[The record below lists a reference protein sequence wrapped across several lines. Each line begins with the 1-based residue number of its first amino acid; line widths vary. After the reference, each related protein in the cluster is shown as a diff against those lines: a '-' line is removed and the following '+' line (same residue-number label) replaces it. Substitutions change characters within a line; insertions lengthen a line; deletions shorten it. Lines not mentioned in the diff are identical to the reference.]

1 MTANII
7 SPYPYFTDTTGAALD
22 AGSIYIG
29 VAGADPR
36 TSPVT
41 VYQDEAETIP
51 WAQPV
56 RTVLGYPSYQ
66 GAPSRIFSPIQ
77 SYSILVLDSRGRVVF
92 RNLSTSALTFATTR
106 TPYDFGAYGNG
117 IADDTAAVQAALNSA
132 VKHVYFPPGLFRITG
147 TVTSAVDDR
156 TIDGPGALTATTAV
170 AIAMTVTGDRNEVAV
185 NIAGNEFI
193 GVGIRFEGAEL
204 PIVSGGRIRDLKS
217 TTANCAGLFFSDTQ
231 AGFIVRGVT
240 ITDVDSPGNGTLGDN
255 NGFSRAIAIGLS
267 GDPTGNSV
275 IEGCYIANIIGEE
288 GDAIAGVSG
297 GGGTYYRLD
306 LTVKGNTIR
315 GFTRRAIK
323 TQGSNVRVIGNSI
336 SNDWTVDTQV
346 PNRASVIDFVQGGD
360 CIARDNDLYGC
371 DFFNQVSVQAQDAEV
386 WNNFLIDGNTFWG
399 LSAANTDA
407 AVSITQ
413 SGPSSPTSAT
423 GLIVRGNAFSG
434 SSGRA
439 ISIGKCTAPVV
450 SGNVM
455 SMITSASTRTI
466 SYNSAVTKA
475 VTTGNVM
482 IGGVRQSFIA
492 DDGFNS
498 VVSDNHVKT
507 DTPLFSNASGNGNH
521 LAANN
526 SIDGTGAFYFN
537 ISTTVGNRL
546 GDNYN
551 FGDQINTAPGTLFT
565 ATASGPT
572 VALSGLQVRVGQV
585 VIDST
590 PTAGGKIG
598 WTATTSGV
606 SAVAWAPTTAYLVGA
621 YVTNGGNGYICTTSG
636 TSAGAGGPTGT
647 SLTIP
652 VTDGTAAW
660 LYVSPAVTWKQ
671 FGAIDA

>member
-77 SYSILVLDSRGRVVF
+77 SYSILVLDSKGRVVF

-132 VKHVYFPPGLFRITG
+132 VKHVYFPPGLFRITS

-170 AIAMTVTGDRNEVAV
+170 AIAMTVTGNRNEVAV

-193 GVGIRFEGAEL
+193 GVGIRFDGAEL
-204 PIVSGGRIRDLKS
+204 PIVSGGRIRNLYS
-217 TTANCAGLFFSDTQ
+217 STANCAGLFFSDTQ

-240 ITDVDSPGNGTLGDN
+240 ITDVNSPGDGTLGN
-255 NGFSRAIAIGLS
+255 SNGFSRAIAIGLS

-288 GDAIAGVSG
+288 GDAIAAVSG

-323 TQGSNVRVIGNSI
+323 TQGNNVRVIGNSI
-336 SNDWTVDTQV
+336 SNDWTLATQV
-346 PNRASVIDFVQGGD
+346 PNAINVIDFVQGGD

-371 DFFNQVSVQAQDAEV
+371 DFFNQISVQAQDAEV

-399 LSAANTDA
+399 LTSANIKNGVT
-407 AVSITQ
+407 ITQ
-413 SGPSSPTSAT
+413 SGPSSGTSAV
-423 GLIVRGNAFSG
+423 GLVIRDNVFSG
-434 SSGRA
+434 GEGRA
-439 ISIGKCTAPVV
+439 ISIGKCDAPVV
-450 SGNVM
+450 SGNVI
-455 SMITSASTRTI
+455 SVATETSTRTI
-466 SYNSAVTKA
+466 SFNSAVTKA
-475 VTTGNVM
+475 ITTGNVM
-482 IGGVRQSFIA
+482 TGGERESFIA
-492 DDGFNS
+492 NDGTNS

-507 DTPLFSNASGNGNH
+507 NTPLFSNAAGGGNH

-526 SIDGTGAFYFN
+526 SIDGTDAFYFN
-537 ISTTVGNRL
+537 INTTVGNRL

-551 FGDQINTAPGTLFT
+551 FGAQINTAPGILFT
-565 ATASGPT
+565 AAAGGPS
-572 VALSGLQVRVGQV
+572 VALSGLQVRTGQV
-585 VIDST
+585 VIDTT

-598 WTATTSGV
+598 WTALASGD
-606 SAVAWAPTTAYLVGA
+606 GA
-621 YVTNGGNGYICTTSG
+621 S
-636 TSAGAGGPTGT
+636 
-647 SLTIP
+647 
-652 VTDGTAAW
+652 
-660 LYVSPAVTWKQ
+660 VTWQ
-671 FGAIDA
+671 PFGAIDP

>member
-156 TIDGPGALTATTAV
+156 TIDGPGKLTATTPV

-185 NIAGNEFI
+185 NIDGNEFI
-193 GVGIRFEGAEL
+193 GVGIRFDGAEL

-217 TTANCAGLFFSDTQ
+217 TTANCAGLFFADTQ

-240 ITDVDSPGNGTLGDN
+240 ITDVNSPGNGTLGDS

-275 IEGCYIANIIGEE
+275 IEGCYISNIIGEE

-297 GGGTYYRLD
+297 GSPTYYRLD
-306 LTVKGNTIR
+306 LTIKGNTIR
-315 GFTRRAIK
+315 GFTRRAVK

-336 SNDWTVDTQV
+336 SNDWTSAAQV
-346 PNRASVIDFVQGGD
+346 PNRANVIDFVQGGD
-360 CIARDNDLYGC
+360 CIARDNDLYNC
-371 DFFNQVSVQAQDAEV
+371 NFFNQVSVQAQDAEV
-386 WNNFLIDGNTFWG
+386 WNNFLIAGNTFWG
-399 LSAANTDA
+399 LTSASTDNV
-407 AVSITQ
+407 VSVTQ
-413 SGPSSPTSAT
+413 SGSTSVT
-423 GLIVRGNAFSG
+423 SGVGLVVRDNIFSG
-434 SSGRA
+434 GLGRA
-439 ISIGKCTAPVV
+439 INIGKCNAPVV
-450 SGNVM
+450 SGNIISVANE
-455 SMITSASTRTI
+455 ASTRTI
-466 SYNSAVTKA
+466 SFNSVVTKA
-475 VTTGNVM
+475 ITTGNVM
-482 IGGVRQSFIA
+482 TGGERESFIA
-492 DDGFNS
+492 NDGTNS

-507 DTPLFSNASGNGNH
+507 NTPLFSNAAGGGNH

-526 SIDGTGAFYFN
+526 SIDGTANFYFN
-537 ISTTVGNRL
+537 ITTTLGNRL

-551 FGDQINTAPGTLFT
+551 FGAQINTAPGILFT

-572 VALSGLQVRVGQV
+572 VALSGLQVRTGQV
-585 VIDST
+585 VIDTT

-598 WTATTSGV
+598 WTALASGV
-606 SAVAWAPTTAYLVGA
+606 SAAAWAPTTVYAVGA
-621 YVTNGGNGYICTTSG
+621 YVSNGGNGYVCTTAG

-660 LYVSPAVTWKQ
+660 LYVSASVTWQ
-671 FGAIDA
+671 PFGAIDP